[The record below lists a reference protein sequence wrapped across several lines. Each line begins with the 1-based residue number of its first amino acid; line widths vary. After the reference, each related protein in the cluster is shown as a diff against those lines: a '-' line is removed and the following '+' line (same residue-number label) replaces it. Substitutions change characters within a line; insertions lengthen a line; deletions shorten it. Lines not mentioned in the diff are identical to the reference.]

1 MLSRLRLSVQE
12 LEQFPPSGG
21 GANLTAGAGDPSDS
35 VKVARSFSFLFCVG
49 FLSGWFLCLV
59 SSTCQK
65 GNSVKYELYM
75 MANQSKQTQ
84 AAESAEMDK
93 RITAL
98 EQMLKDQDGKN
109 AEITQAGIVP
119 MIGQVS
125 MAMRNRPVP
134 PL

>member
-1 MLSRLRLSVQE
+1 MLFTFQ
-12 LEQFPPSGG
+12 
-21 GANLTAGAGDPSDS
+21 NGD
-35 VKVARSFSFLFCVG
+35 
-49 FLSGWFLCLV
+49 
-59 SSTCQK
+59 
-65 GNSVKYELYM
+65 SVKYELYM

-125 MAMRNRPVP
+125 ITG
-134 PL
+134 LCHHFE